1 MGIARPATAV
11 VCALVLGWSGAGVA
25 TAAGSGAAAAP
36 NLSCGEV
43 ISASVTLTGNLHCDG
58 TGLIVD
64 ADNDVTLDLGGH
76 TVTGNGTGDGI
87 VLSSSDEPDFT
98 YTLENGRISGFA
110 SGVLAGAVSV
120 ADVNGVTITASP
132 TAVEFG
138 AQLSDFS
145 LANSRIT
152 GATNDFFYGPGV
164 NIVFVDVTSSTII
177 GGAEQIITGLGEG
190 YYHDDHITDSAVTF
204 ETPGNDVISDNV
216 FDDSMVDE
224 GTFGGQL
231 IIEDN
236 TFENAQ
242 TGLLDYSLG
251 GDTISGNTFKGN
263 VGVGAFLYLSVD
275 ANLGDDAITDN
286 RFIDNGASGLY
297 VAAAG
302 EVSVG
307 TISSNTATGNG
318 FQPDGQLDFDGH
330 LLADGITVDQNF
342 GPVTV
347 ADNHSSRNAAFGIWL
362 DQTGTVTDGGGNTSH
377 RDPQGCAPSSLC
389 RH

>member
-1 MGIARPATAV
+1 MRIARPATAV

-25 TAAGSGAAAAP
+25 AAADSGAAAAP

-98 YTLENGRISGFA
+98 YTLENGRIAGFA

-164 NIVFVDVTSSTII
+164 NIVFVDVTGSTII
-177 GGAEQIITGLGEG
+177 GGAEQIITGLGDG

-236 TFENAQ
+236 TFE
-242 TGLLDYSLG
+242 
-251 GDTISGNTFKGN
+251 
-263 VGVGAFLYLSVD
+263 GAFLYLSVD
-275 ANLGDDAITDN
+275 ANLGNDAITDN

-318 FQPDGQLDFDGH
+318 FLPTGQLDFDGH

-347 ADNHSSRNAAFGIWL
+347 ADNHSARNAAFGIWL

-377 RDPQGCAPSSLC
+377 HDPQGCAPSSLC
-389 RH
+389 RR